1 MSLLNQIFKSKTEK
15 DAGIKS
21 PCEKGFTGSL
31 ILEKVWPLV
40 VKSKTK
46 PQATVMKLAVS
57 ISNMS
62 TADKNAKGKL

>member
-1 MSLLNQIFKSKTEK
+1 MSLLNQRFKSKREK
-15 DAGIKS
+15 DAGIES
-21 PCEKGFTGSL
+21 PCERGFTGSL
-31 ILEKVWPLV
+31 ILEKIWPLV

-46 PQATVMKLAVS
+46 PQATIIKLAVQ